1 MKKKIKLL
9 VIFMIILS
17 FTGCIKYDHKMVIK
31 SDRSMD
37 YSIIYGIAKDFAE
50 GGTMNVDEDGLK
62 RAKEKGFDIK
72 DYKDENYIGSVLT
85 VKVPDINELSNL
97 TGSTFSI
104 NQFFSED
111 NDESFLD
118 AENKPIMFK
127 RKSGIFIDEYSA
139 VFTFDYNQELNG
151 GSTDSSSES
160 EQLSEALKEQLGD
173 SLDLKFTVTVPNK
186 VLSSNAMEVNGNTLT
201 WNMASDDFKTIEF
214 SFNMYNIMPIVVT
227 FCVVFLFGLI
237 TIFAILNS
245 IANKRK
251 NAHLEAVTGEKKSG
265 EKVDLTTNNDLAYVK
280 RNNLEPEK
288 DENGNEKNMIEEGIA
303 SEEIVARVTIA
314 PKEVVTPTEE
324 EKTPIG
330 FSNIFGFEEVV
341 HKEIDEKNVIKTDLS
356 AFNAT
361 PDQDDSGFNTAFMSF
376 QEEAMDKLYDE
387 NSAKPVVP
395 TDSAPVAP
403 VTPAS
408 VAPVVVPEAAPEVP
422 VANPTNMEVVSLDSA
437 FNVAP
442 VLDTP
447 QQPIEKVEELDSI
460 EMPAEKVET
469 PTVVAPVENAPEMPI
484 PTMPTD
490 EVIPPI
496 PQMDNVETKED
507 DLEEL

>member
-17 FTGCIKYDHKMVIK
+17 FTGCVKYNHKMVIK

-37 YSIIYGIAKDFAE
+37 YSIIYGISKDFAE
-50 GGTMNVDEDGLK
+50 GGTMTENEDVLK

-72 DYKDENYIGSVLT
+72 DYKDDKYIGSILT
-85 VKVPDINELSNL
+85 VKVPNIDELSNL
-97 TGSTFSI
+97 TGSTFSL

-111 NDESFLD
+111 NDESFID

-127 RKSGIFIDEYSA
+127 RKAGIFIDEYSA
-139 VFTFDYNQELNG
+139 IFTFDYNEELNG
-151 GSTDSSSES
+151 STSGGSTEN
-160 EQLSEALKEQLGD
+160 EELSEALKQQLGD

-186 VLSSNAMEVNGNTLT
+186 LLSTNATEVNGNTLT
-201 WNMASDDFKTIEF
+201 WNMASDDFKSIEF
-214 SFNMYNIMPIVVT
+214 SFNMYNVMPIVVT
-227 FCVVFLFGLI
+227 SCVVFLFGLI
-237 TIFAILNS
+237 IIFAILNS

-251 NAHLEAVTGEKKSG
+251 NAHIEAVTGENKAG
-265 EKVDLTTNNDLAYVK
+265 QKVDLTANKDLTYVK
-280 RNNLEPEK
+280 RNNLLPEK
-288 DENGNEKNMIEEGIA
+288 DENGNEKNMVEEGIA
-303 SEEIVARVTIA
+303 SEEIVSRVTIA
-314 PKEVVTPTEE
+314 PKEVVTLPEGET
-324 EKTPIG
+324 TPIG

-361 PDQDDSGFNTAFMSF
+361 PDQDDSGFNTSFMSF

-387 NSAKPVVP
+387 SSTKPVVQ
-395 TDSAPVAP
+395 TESASEIPVI
-403 VTPAS
+403 
-408 VAPVVVPEAAPEVP
+408 VPDAAPEKTIE
-422 VANPTNMEVVSLDSA
+422 NPTNMEMVSLDSA

-442 VLDTP
+442 VLESP
-447 QQPIEKVEELDSI
+447 QPTEETIEELDNI
-460 EMPAEKVET
+460 EMPVKKVET
-469 PTVVAPVENAPEMPI
+469 PVVTAQVEIKPEMPI
-484 PTMPTD
+484 STVPNE

-496 PQMDNVETKED
+496 PQIDNVETKED